1 MLAIERRREILARLT
16 LHGKVIVSD
25 LAREFDVTEETIR
38 RDLDRLES
46 EGLASK
52 TYGGAVSKYNASLE
66 LPYTI
71 REEVHIE
78 EKQRIAA
85 LVADLIE
92 DGERIMLDA
101 SSTALYVFRRL
112 REKNAAMGI
121 MMLTALSRETEK
133 VEGLQSGADDY
144 VTKPFSPSVLV
155 ARIDN
160 LLRHDSINGK
170 TLTVGEITVYDEAR
184 EVTVQGNHVE
194 LTPKE
199 YELLKFLIKNKG
211 KAFSRE
217 KLLNAVWSYDYVGD
231 LRTVDTHVKQL
242 RAKLG
247 EDGDCIITVRNVGYK
262 IVE

>member
-1 MLAIERRREILARLT
+1 MNHDKKTVLVVDDEMRIRKLLSDFLIRAGYRVMEAADGEEAITAVYNTKNDISL
-16 LHGKVIVSD
+16 VV
-25 LAREFDVTEETIR
+25 
-38 RDLDRLES
+38 LDIMMPKLDGWQVLE
-46 EGLASK
+46 K
-52 TYGGAVSKYNASLE
+52 
-66 LPYTI
+66 I
-71 REEVHIE
+71 REC
-78 EKQRIAA
+78 
-85 LVADLIE
+85 
-92 DGERIMLDA
+92 
-101 SSTALYVFRRL
+101 FRTPVIL
-112 REKNAAMGI
+112 
-121 MMLTALSRETEK
+121 LTAKSEESDQLKGFRM
-133 VEGLQSGADDY
+133 GADDY

-170 TLTVGEITVYDEAR
+170 TLTVGELTVYDEAR